1 MNVFINDMDMGVE
14 DILCE
19 FVGNTKL
26 EGAVD
31 FLRGREALQKDLD
44 KLQGWAI
51 TNLLNNE
58 V

>member
-1 MNVFINDMDMGVE
+1 MDMGVE

-19 FVGNTKL
+19 FADNTKL